1 MSCKEYIYSN
11 EYLDLLIDYNYNI
24 NQVYTR
30 FNPDCVNIL
39 SDKYAVIY
47 KQIDNLN
54 QLPISTFGYNS
65 FPKLYTL
72 QDEQA
77 FNSIG

>member
-1 MSCKEYIYSN
+1 MSCVEYIYSN

-30 FNPDCVNIL
+30 FNPECVNIL

-47 KQIDNLN
+47 KKIDNLERM
-54 QLPISTFGYNS
+54 PIGAFGYN
-65 FPKLYTL
+65 
-72 QDEQA
+72 
-77 FNSIG
+77 